1 MTTLTQTFII
11 GEVIFRRKEMY
22 ENSLISIQFFCTP
35 KTALKNN
42 FINFLCKSSIFTV
55 PRTAKLFIPSQML
68 INALANAFMF
78 VSVIFNMENVSMY
91 VVSTYI
97 PLLLHHKENFNFR
110 LW

>member
-1 MTTLTQTFII
+1 
-11 GEVIFRRKEMY
+11 
-22 ENSLISIQFFCTP
+22 
-35 KTALKNN
+35 
-42 FINFLCKSSIFTV
+42 
-55 PRTAKLFIPSQML
+55 ML